1 VGRFSNNMA
10 KEKEDKQPEP
20 KAKETKHPEPKA
32 KEAKHP
38 EPKERKPAT
47 PPRLK
52 LFFQQELRKS
62 LMKQLDYKNLYQVP
76 ELRKIVINIGLGEA
90 VADPKILD
98 IVRDDLG
105 KITGQAPVMTKCKKP
120 ISNFK
125 IRKGMVI
132 GMKVTLRG
140 AIMYEF
146 FDRFVNIASPRI
158 RDFRGFARDSFDG
171 RGSYNLGLN
180 EQTIF
185 PEIEYDKVKKVFGMD
200 IAIVTSA
207 HKDVDAMA
215 LLEGLGMP
223 FTKKK

>member
-1 VGRFSNNMA
+1 MA
-10 KEKEDKQPEP
+10 KDKNTKPPETKEKE
-20 KAKETKHPEPKA
+20 TKRS
-32 KEAKHP
+32 
-38 EPKERKPAT
+38 EPKERKPPT

-52 LFFQQELRKS
+52 IFFNQELRKG
-62 LMKQLDYKNLYQVP
+62 LMKQLDYKNIYQVP
-76 ELRKIVINIGLGEA
+76 ELKKIVINIGLGEA
-90 VADPKILD
+90 VADQKILE
-98 IVRDDLG
+98 IVRDDLA

-207 HKDVDAMA
+207 HKDADAMS

-223 FTKKK
+223 FAKKK

>member
-1 VGRFSNNMA
+1 MAKDKETKPTEA
-10 KEKEDKQPEP
+10 KEKDHKRS
-20 KAKETKHPEPKA
+20 
-32 KEAKHP
+32 
-38 EPKERKPAT
+38 EPKEKKPSVPPT

-52 LFFQQELRKS
+52 IFFNQELRKG
-62 LMKQLDYKNLYQVP
+62 LMKQLDYKNIYQVP
-76 ELRKIVINIGLGEA
+76 ELKKIVINIGLGEA
-90 VADPKILD
+90 VADQKILE

-146 FDRFVNIASPRI
+146 FDRFVNIAAPRI

-200 IAIVTSA
+200 IAIVTSG
-207 HKDVDAMA
+207 HKDSDAMA

-223 FTKKK
+223 FTKIK

>member
-1 VGRFSNNMA
+1 LN
-10 KEKEDKQPEP
+10 
-20 KAKETKHPEPKA
+20 
-32 KEAKHP
+32 
-38 EPKERKPAT
+38 KPYKS
-47 PPRLK
+47 RLK
-52 LFFQQELRKS
+52 VYFDTQLRKA
-62 LMKQLDYKNLYQVP
+62 LMKTLGYKNLYQVP
-76 ELRKIVINIGLGEA
+76 ELKKIVINIGCGEA
-90 VADPKILD
+90 VTDQKYLE
-98 IVRDDLG
+98 IVKEDLI
-105 KITGQAPVMTKCKKP
+105 KITGQAPIFTKVKRP

-140 AIMYEF
+140 LIMYDF
-146 FDRFVNIASPRI
+146 YDRFVNIAAPKI

-171 RGSYNLGLN
+171 RGSYNMGLK

-207 HKDVDAMA
+207 KKDSDAMA

-223 FTKKK
+223 FERKK